1 MTIYHFCSSHETE
14 AKCRQKTT
22 SDISIYSMQKRN
34 ILECIFSNLSL
45 SVWLVVRNCSKKK
58 KTMANNIQM

>member
-14 AKCRQKTT
+14 AKYRQKTA
-22 SDISIYSMQKRN
+22 SDIFIYSMQKRN

-45 SVWLVVRNCSKKK
+45 SVWLSVRNYSKKK
-58 KTMANNIQM
+58 KKKHGK